1 MIPVVEDP
9 EQPQKKERDL
19 ISFFLEEGEDLSN
32 GKSVFTERLQAIG
45 TEPDEA
51 QRREL
56 IAQLIEDGEKDYD
69 AHAAA
74 VAARDQAPE
83 DNEKLRSANMQL
95 FLRVGE
101 KKDPTKRETDNPT
114 ANLKFEDLF
123 NEKGELK

>member
-1 MIPVVEDP
+1 ME
-9 EQPQKKERDL
+9 
-19 ISFFLEEGEDLSN
+19 
-32 GKSVFTERLQAIG
+32 KSVFTERLQAIG

-74 VAARDQAPE
+74 VAARDQALE

-101 KKDPTKRETDNPT
+101 KKDPPKRETDNPT
-114 ANLKFEDLF
+114 AGMNYEDLF